1 MSIRTLRF
9 GDRTISYDTGLNLA
23 ENDGQGGPPDE
34 LGRPSLQPLSLVSP
48 SMPQPPDYPFQ
59 DDGIGTSDDESAKS
73 ETLSD
78 KVTSGP
84 GTDCHEDQILD
95 SSSDQQPKSL
105 PINFHKASAGKK
117 VITLDM
123 GQLLA
128 FDEEEEDDYEDDSD
142 DSEGSNGDPEGGRAR
157 GPRGVN
163 SRALAK
169 HLVANLTLP
178 IQQSVNG
185 ATNGKEQQKSS
196 SKKSNG
202 NFPGAPRLVRRHSIT
217 LCQSRSSGARKN
229 TPPSLAKG
237 PSNYSQN
244 SDLGSDKAAGN
255 SDPWGSRKSSS
266 GVESLDGGGG
276 CDREDTVSGG
286 SGSGQLKTLNLQLD
300 EVAHIRSVLT
310 KAQLETLQIDGGIRQ
325 DVERGRICFVCM
337 STRFGLFSLSRGQ
350 KCQMC
355 KQTVCSKC
363 CSKMRIPTEHF
374 TATPVFALSPT
385 QSDVD
390 SRQSQE
396 EQSSNRPAPIQ
407 FTSLTVSGLLQ
418 SGGLVGGG
426 PTSLATPSSAINTH
440 ANHSSREK
448 KTSLPANA
456 FTAFSLQ
463 SVGSAPSSPTLP
475 RKSGISESLAPS
487 SPVDTVNLAQ
497 SNLHQKQAATGDTAL
512 STISQSLQRDQDSHQ
527 VPKVTLRQ
535 KQASKYATLPRNNRL
550 SWLGPSTSSS
560 GGSSSIS
567 SDQTA
572 AAAAA
577 SAARRD
583 KIEGSLLVVCSECK
597 DMVVQVIRVS
607 RSNKRLQSTSSKSM
621 LLSLSP
627 ERVLRETQRTQ

>member
-23 ENDGQGGPPDE
+23 ENDGQGGPPDD

-48 SMPQPPDYPFQ
+48 SMQQPPDYPFQ

-84 GTDCHEDQILD
+84 GTDCHDDQILD

-142 DSEGSNGDPEGGRAR
+142 PSDSEGSSGDPEGGKGR

-178 IQQSVNG
+178 IQQSANG
-185 ATNGKEQQKSS
+185 ATHGKEQKSS
-196 SKKSNG
+196 SKKGNS

-237 PSNYSQN
+237 PSTYSQN

-396 EQSSNRPAPIQ
+396 EQSSSRPAPVQ

-426 PTSLATPSSAINTH
+426 PTTLATPSPAINAP
-440 ANHSSREK
+440 ANNSSREK

-463 SVGSAPSSPTLP
+463 SVGSAPSSPTVP

-487 SPVDTVNLAQ
+487 SPVDTVNLGE
-497 SNLHQKQAATGDTAL
+497 SGLHQQAAAGDAAL
-512 STISQSLQRDQDSHQ
+512 RTISQSLQRNQDGQ
-527 VPKVTLRQ
+527 QAPKVAMRQ

-560 GGSSSIS
+560 GASSSIS
-567 SDQTA
+567 SDQ